1 MMRMLKNKNR
11 TINIIILALVLFVS
25 SAGGVKLNLDK
36 CRFKGENGDS
46 FMELYL
52 EIPRHALI
60 HADLFGNS
68 SGWCG
73 AIIFEVVITSDKVL
87 LARDRW
93 FINDMVT
100 DPEEIDPMQN
110 IIDVRRYKLSPG
122 LYNFSV
128 TATDSLS
135 KQSWSADM
143 LVEIGS
149 YPDDEPA
156 ISDIELASHLI
167 PPDVIEKFDRDEFG
181 LIPVPSLLFGE
192 KRPYFIYYLVVYP
205 PVESED
211 KLDFTV
217 QRSVVNGF
225 DDTVVKLPET
235 TYYKKHDPFWDADS
249 VLLEGLSTGSY
260 TFIYQIISSRGDTT
274 VQSKRFF
281 IYRDDI
287 EITTPEPALDS
298 LEVER
303 EFREIRILQSREEY
317 KQASNLTIPEK
328 ARYIRLFWQRYDDD
342 PGTPEV
348 PFKLEFRDRVKEAD
362 RRWTNSRQEGHGTDR
377 GRIFVLHGEPDD
389 RDIHFLDLGTK
400 PYEIWVYDRLEGGV
414 LFVFVDRN
422 GQGEFPLAH
431 STMRGEIQHPN
442 WFADY
447 VTRIG
452 ADSRR

>member
-1 MMRMLKNKNR
+1 MRMFWR
-11 TINIIILALVLFVS
+11 TGLSTRPINIILLTLVLFVS
-25 SAGGVKLNLDK
+25 SAKGVKLNLDK

-60 HADLFGNS
+60 HKADS

-87 LARDRW
+87 LARDHW
-93 FINDMVT
+93 FINDVVT
-100 DPEEIDPMQN
+100 DPEDIDPLQN
-110 IIDVRRYKLSPG
+110 IIDVRRYRLSPG
-122 LYNFSV
+122 QYNFSV
-128 TATDSLS
+128 TAIDSLS
-135 KQSWSADM
+135 KQSWSAD
-143 LVEIGS
+143 LPVEIGS

-181 LIPVPSLLFGE
+181 LIPVPSLLFGGN
-192 KRPYFIYYLVVYP
+192 RPYFIYYLVIYP
-205 PVESED
+205 PAESED
-211 KLDFTV
+211 TLDFTV
-217 QRSVVNGF
+217 QRSVVTGF
-225 DDTVVKLPET
+225 DDAVVKMPEA

-260 TFIYQIISSRGDTT
+260 AFIYQIISSRGDTT

-287 EITTPEPALDS
+287 EIATPEPALDS
-298 LEVER
+298 LEVES
-303 EFREIRILQSREEY
+303 EFREIRVLQSREEY
-317 KQASNLTIPEK
+317 KQASSLTIPEK

-342 PGTPEV
+342 PGTPEI
-348 PFKLEFRDRVKEAD
+348 PFRLEFRDRVREAD
-362 RRWTNSRQEGHGTDR
+362 RRWTNSRQEGHETDR
-377 GRIFVLHGEPDD
+377 GRIFILHGEPDN
-389 RDIHFLDLGTK
+389 RETHFLDRGTK
-400 PYEIWVYDRLEGGV
+400 PYEIWIYDRLEGGV
-414 LFVFVDRN
+414 LFVFIDRN

-442 WFADY
+442 WFEDY
-447 VTRIG
+447 VTRG
-452 ADSRR
+452 GVDSRR